1 MLLSVKNLS
10 TEFPVK
16 KGIVRAVEDVSFD
29 VDQGEILAIVG
40 ESGSGKS
47 VTSLSIMGL
56 LAEPGHV
63 AGGSLEFEG
72 KDLATLSEKQYR
84 ELRGNDMAM
93 IFQEPMTS
101 LNPVYRVG
109 NQIVE
114 AIRTHEKVS
123 KAEAKDRAV
132 DLLRKVGIPS
142 PEARINDYPH
152 QMSGGMRQRVMI
164 AMALAC
170 NPKLLIADEPTTA
183 LDVTIQAQILDLLG
197 RLRDDT
203 GMAVLLITHDLGVV
217 SETADRV
224 VVMYCGQVV
233 EEAEVRTLFDHPMH
247 PYTLGLLKSIPRL
260 EDDDSKRL
268 YMIKGM
274 VPNPLE
280 MPPGC
285 HFSDRCDSCMDICRT
300 KVPELVDVDGHKV
313 RCFLYESADGEV
325 KSEEA
330 IARAEAEALADVEA
344 AREVETAEALL
355 SAEDLRE
362 AEIEN
367 TASNATASAQ
377 AGAVELDILLDV
389 QHLTKRFAAD
399 TNFFGKATSYVQA
412 VDDVS
417 FQIRKGEAFGLV
429 GESGCGKTTVGKMLV
444 NLLKPTSGKIVF
456 DGKELTAMK
465 PAERKQYCKDIQ
477 LIFQDPYASLN
488 PRMRIGD
495 IIAEPIITNNILPK
509 DQVED
514 RVNELLERVGLAN
527 YMRNRYPHEFSGGQR
542 QRVGI
547 ARALAVNPKLIVC
560 DEPVSALDVSI
571 QAQVLNLLDEL
582 KEQFG
587 LTYLFIAHGLN
598 VVKHVSDRVGVMYLG
613 KMMEIAP
620 KKALYADP
628 LSPYTQALLSA
639 IPSVDPAAKKE
650 RIILEGDVPSPIDP
664 PPGCR
669 FASRCFAKVNGCDEV
684 MPPLVEVKPDHCVAC
699 HRYDKGGPGTAV
711 I

>member
-183 LDVTIQAQILDLLG
+183 LDVTIQAQILDLLR

-203 GMAVLLITHDLGVV
+203 GMAVLLITHDLCVV

-355 SAEDLRE
+355 AAEDLRE
-362 AEIEN
+362 AEIE
-367 TASNATASAQ
+367 
-377 AGAVELDILLDV
+377 EI
-389 QHLTKRFAAD
+389 
-399 TNFFGKATSYVQA
+399 
-412 VDDVS
+412 
-417 FQIRKGEAFGLV
+417 E
-429 GESGCGKTTVGKMLV
+429 
-444 NLLKPTSGKIVF
+444 
-456 DGKELTAMK
+456 KE
-465 PAERKQYCKDIQ
+465 E
-477 LIFQDPYASLN
+477 
-488 PRMRIGD
+488 
-495 IIAEPIITNNILPK
+495 E
-509 DQVED
+509 
-514 RVNELLERVGLAN
+514 
-527 YMRNRYPHEFSGGQR
+527 
-542 QRVGI
+542 
-547 ARALAVNPKLIVC
+547 
-560 DEPVSALDVSI
+560 
-571 QAQVLNLLDEL
+571 
-582 KEQFG
+582 
-587 LTYLFIAHGLN
+587 
-598 VVKHVSDRVGVMYLG
+598 
-613 KMMEIAP
+613 
-620 KKALYADP
+620 
-628 LSPYTQALLSA
+628 
-639 IPSVDPAAKKE
+639 
-650 RIILEGDVPSPIDP
+650 
-664 PPGCR
+664 
-669 FASRCFAKVNGCDEV
+669 ASR
-684 MPPLVEVKPDHCVAC
+684 
-699 HRYDKGGPGTAV
+699 
-711 I
+711 

>member
-183 LDVTIQAQILDLLG
+183 LDVTIQAQILDLLR

-330 IARAEAEALADVEA
+330 IARTEAEALADVEA

-355 SAEDLRE
+355 AAEDLRE
-362 AEIEN
+362 AEIE
-367 TASNATASAQ
+367 
-377 AGAVELDILLDV
+377 EI
-389 QHLTKRFAAD
+389 
-399 TNFFGKATSYVQA
+399 
-412 VDDVS
+412 
-417 FQIRKGEAFGLV
+417 E
-429 GESGCGKTTVGKMLV
+429 
-444 NLLKPTSGKIVF
+444 
-456 DGKELTAMK
+456 KE
-465 PAERKQYCKDIQ
+465 E
-477 LIFQDPYASLN
+477 
-488 PRMRIGD
+488 
-495 IIAEPIITNNILPK
+495 E
-509 DQVED
+509 
-514 RVNELLERVGLAN
+514 
-527 YMRNRYPHEFSGGQR
+527 
-542 QRVGI
+542 
-547 ARALAVNPKLIVC
+547 
-560 DEPVSALDVSI
+560 
-571 QAQVLNLLDEL
+571 
-582 KEQFG
+582 
-587 LTYLFIAHGLN
+587 
-598 VVKHVSDRVGVMYLG
+598 
-613 KMMEIAP
+613 
-620 KKALYADP
+620 
-628 LSPYTQALLSA
+628 
-639 IPSVDPAAKKE
+639 
-650 RIILEGDVPSPIDP
+650 
-664 PPGCR
+664 
-669 FASRCFAKVNGCDEV
+669 ASR
-684 MPPLVEVKPDHCVAC
+684 
-699 HRYDKGGPGTAV
+699 
-711 I
+711 

>member
-10 TEFPVK
+10 PEVPVK

-183 LDVTIQAQILDLLG
+183 LDVTIQAQILDLLR

-233 EEAEVRTLFDHPMH
+233 EEAEVLTLFDHPMH

-355 SAEDLRE
+355 AAEDLRE
-362 AEIEN
+362 AEIE
-367 TASNATASAQ
+367 
-377 AGAVELDILLDV
+377 EI
-389 QHLTKRFAAD
+389 
-399 TNFFGKATSYVQA
+399 
-412 VDDVS
+412 
-417 FQIRKGEAFGLV
+417 E
-429 GESGCGKTTVGKMLV
+429 
-444 NLLKPTSGKIVF
+444 
-456 DGKELTAMK
+456 KE
-465 PAERKQYCKDIQ
+465 E
-477 LIFQDPYASLN
+477 
-488 PRMRIGD
+488 
-495 IIAEPIITNNILPK
+495 E
-509 DQVED
+509 
-514 RVNELLERVGLAN
+514 
-527 YMRNRYPHEFSGGQR
+527 
-542 QRVGI
+542 
-547 ARALAVNPKLIVC
+547 
-560 DEPVSALDVSI
+560 
-571 QAQVLNLLDEL
+571 
-582 KEQFG
+582 
-587 LTYLFIAHGLN
+587 
-598 VVKHVSDRVGVMYLG
+598 
-613 KMMEIAP
+613 
-620 KKALYADP
+620 
-628 LSPYTQALLSA
+628 
-639 IPSVDPAAKKE
+639 
-650 RIILEGDVPSPIDP
+650 
-664 PPGCR
+664 
-669 FASRCFAKVNGCDEV
+669 ASR
-684 MPPLVEVKPDHCVAC
+684 
-699 HRYDKGGPGTAV
+699 
-711 I
+711 

>member
-101 LNPVYRVG
+101 LNPVYRVC

-183 LDVTIQAQILDLLG
+183 LDVTIQAQILDLLR

-355 SAEDLRE
+355 AAEDLRE
-362 AEIEN
+362 AEIE
-367 TASNATASAQ
+367 
-377 AGAVELDILLDV
+377 EI
-389 QHLTKRFAAD
+389 
-399 TNFFGKATSYVQA
+399 
-412 VDDVS
+412 
-417 FQIRKGEAFGLV
+417 E
-429 GESGCGKTTVGKMLV
+429 
-444 NLLKPTSGKIVF
+444 
-456 DGKELTAMK
+456 KE
-465 PAERKQYCKDIQ
+465 E
-477 LIFQDPYASLN
+477 
-488 PRMRIGD
+488 
-495 IIAEPIITNNILPK
+495 E
-509 DQVED
+509 
-514 RVNELLERVGLAN
+514 
-527 YMRNRYPHEFSGGQR
+527 
-542 QRVGI
+542 
-547 ARALAVNPKLIVC
+547 
-560 DEPVSALDVSI
+560 
-571 QAQVLNLLDEL
+571 
-582 KEQFG
+582 
-587 LTYLFIAHGLN
+587 
-598 VVKHVSDRVGVMYLG
+598 
-613 KMMEIAP
+613 
-620 KKALYADP
+620 
-628 LSPYTQALLSA
+628 
-639 IPSVDPAAKKE
+639 
-650 RIILEGDVPSPIDP
+650 
-664 PPGCR
+664 
-669 FASRCFAKVNGCDEV
+669 ASR
-684 MPPLVEVKPDHCVAC
+684 
-699 HRYDKGGPGTAV
+699 
-711 I
+711 

>member
-183 LDVTIQAQILDLLG
+183 LDVTIQAQILDLLR

-247 PYTLGLLKSIPRL
+247 PYTLSLLKSIPRL

-355 SAEDLRE
+355 AAEDLRE
-362 AEIEN
+362 AEIE
-367 TASNATASAQ
+367 
-377 AGAVELDILLDV
+377 EI
-389 QHLTKRFAAD
+389 
-399 TNFFGKATSYVQA
+399 
-412 VDDVS
+412 
-417 FQIRKGEAFGLV
+417 E
-429 GESGCGKTTVGKMLV
+429 
-444 NLLKPTSGKIVF
+444 
-456 DGKELTAMK
+456 KE
-465 PAERKQYCKDIQ
+465 E
-477 LIFQDPYASLN
+477 
-488 PRMRIGD
+488 
-495 IIAEPIITNNILPK
+495 E
-509 DQVED
+509 
-514 RVNELLERVGLAN
+514 
-527 YMRNRYPHEFSGGQR
+527 
-542 QRVGI
+542 
-547 ARALAVNPKLIVC
+547 
-560 DEPVSALDVSI
+560 
-571 QAQVLNLLDEL
+571 
-582 KEQFG
+582 
-587 LTYLFIAHGLN
+587 
-598 VVKHVSDRVGVMYLG
+598 
-613 KMMEIAP
+613 
-620 KKALYADP
+620 
-628 LSPYTQALLSA
+628 
-639 IPSVDPAAKKE
+639 
-650 RIILEGDVPSPIDP
+650 
-664 PPGCR
+664 
-669 FASRCFAKVNGCDEV
+669 ASR
-684 MPPLVEVKPDHCVAC
+684 
-699 HRYDKGGPGTAV
+699 
-711 I
+711 

>member
-29 VDQGEILAIVG
+29 VDAGEILAIVG

-47 VTSLSIMGL
+47 VTSLSVMGL

-63 AGGSLEFEG
+63 AGGSMEFEG

-123 KAEAKDRAV
+123 KAEAKARAV

-183 LDVTIQAQILDLLG
+183 LDVTIQAQILDLLR

-260 EDDDSKRL
+260 EDDDTKRL

-300 KVPELVDVDGHKV
+300 KVPDLVDLDGHKV
-313 RCFLYESADGEV
+313 RCFLYENADGDAL
-325 KSEEA
+325 SASA
-330 IARAEAEALADVEA
+330 IAQGEAEALADVEA
-344 AREVETAEALL
+344 AREMETAEALL
-355 SAEDLRE
+355 AAEELRE
-362 AEIEN
+362 AELEEQ
-367 TASNATASAQ
+367 AT
-377 AGAVELDILLDV
+377 EE
-389 QHLTKRFAAD
+389 
-399 TNFFGKATSYVQA
+399 
-412 VDDVS
+412 
-417 FQIRKGEAFGLV
+417 EA
-429 GESGCGKTTVGKMLV
+429 
-444 NLLKPTSGKIVF
+444 
-456 DGKELTAMK
+456 
-465 PAERKQYCKDIQ
+465 
-477 LIFQDPYASLN
+477 
-488 PRMRIGD
+488 
-495 IIAEPIITNNILPK
+495 
-509 DQVED
+509 
-514 RVNELLERVGLAN
+514 
-527 YMRNRYPHEFSGGQR
+527 NR
-542 QRVGI
+542 
-547 ARALAVNPKLIVC
+547 
-560 DEPVSALDVSI
+560 
-571 QAQVLNLLDEL
+571 
-582 KEQFG
+582 
-587 LTYLFIAHGLN
+587 
-598 VVKHVSDRVGVMYLG
+598 
-613 KMMEIAP
+613 
-620 KKALYADP
+620 
-628 LSPYTQALLSA
+628 
-639 IPSVDPAAKKE
+639 
-650 RIILEGDVPSPIDP
+650 
-664 PPGCR
+664 
-669 FASRCFAKVNGCDEV
+669 
-684 MPPLVEVKPDHCVAC
+684 
-699 HRYDKGGPGTAV
+699 
-711 I
+711 

>member
-1 MLLSVKNLS
+1 CATVSTPKQGRGDPVLLSVKNLS

-183 LDVTIQAQILDLLG
+183 LDVTIQAQILDLLR

-355 SAEDLRE
+355 AAEDLRE
-362 AEIEN
+362 AEIE
-367 TASNATASAQ
+367 
-377 AGAVELDILLDV
+377 EI
-389 QHLTKRFAAD
+389 
-399 TNFFGKATSYVQA
+399 
-412 VDDVS
+412 
-417 FQIRKGEAFGLV
+417 E
-429 GESGCGKTTVGKMLV
+429 
-444 NLLKPTSGKIVF
+444 
-456 DGKELTAMK
+456 KE
-465 PAERKQYCKDIQ
+465 E
-477 LIFQDPYASLN
+477 
-488 PRMRIGD
+488 
-495 IIAEPIITNNILPK
+495 E
-509 DQVED
+509 
-514 RVNELLERVGLAN
+514 
-527 YMRNRYPHEFSGGQR
+527 
-542 QRVGI
+542 
-547 ARALAVNPKLIVC
+547 
-560 DEPVSALDVSI
+560 
-571 QAQVLNLLDEL
+571 
-582 KEQFG
+582 
-587 LTYLFIAHGLN
+587 
-598 VVKHVSDRVGVMYLG
+598 
-613 KMMEIAP
+613 
-620 KKALYADP
+620 
-628 LSPYTQALLSA
+628 
-639 IPSVDPAAKKE
+639 
-650 RIILEGDVPSPIDP
+650 
-664 PPGCR
+664 
-669 FASRCFAKVNGCDEV
+669 ASR
-684 MPPLVEVKPDHCVAC
+684 
-699 HRYDKGGPGTAV
+699 
-711 I
+711 

>member
-183 LDVTIQAQILDLLG
+183 LDVTIQAQILDLLR
-197 RLRDDT
+197 RLRDVT

-355 SAEDLRE
+355 AAEDLRE
-362 AEIEN
+362 AEIE
-367 TASNATASAQ
+367 
-377 AGAVELDILLDV
+377 EI
-389 QHLTKRFAAD
+389 
-399 TNFFGKATSYVQA
+399 
-412 VDDVS
+412 
-417 FQIRKGEAFGLV
+417 E
-429 GESGCGKTTVGKMLV
+429 
-444 NLLKPTSGKIVF
+444 
-456 DGKELTAMK
+456 KE
-465 PAERKQYCKDIQ
+465 E
-477 LIFQDPYASLN
+477 
-488 PRMRIGD
+488 
-495 IIAEPIITNNILPK
+495 E
-509 DQVED
+509 
-514 RVNELLERVGLAN
+514 
-527 YMRNRYPHEFSGGQR
+527 
-542 QRVGI
+542 
-547 ARALAVNPKLIVC
+547 
-560 DEPVSALDVSI
+560 
-571 QAQVLNLLDEL
+571 
-582 KEQFG
+582 
-587 LTYLFIAHGLN
+587 
-598 VVKHVSDRVGVMYLG
+598 
-613 KMMEIAP
+613 
-620 KKALYADP
+620 
-628 LSPYTQALLSA
+628 
-639 IPSVDPAAKKE
+639 
-650 RIILEGDVPSPIDP
+650 
-664 PPGCR
+664 
-669 FASRCFAKVNGCDEV
+669 ASR
-684 MPPLVEVKPDHCVAC
+684 
-699 HRYDKGGPGTAV
+699 
-711 I
+711 

>member
-183 LDVTIQAQILDLLG
+183 LDVTIQAQILDLLR

-233 EEAEVRTLFDHPMH
+233 EEAEVRALFDHPMH

-355 SAEDLRE
+355 AAEDLRE
-362 AEIEN
+362 AEIE
-367 TASNATASAQ
+367 
-377 AGAVELDILLDV
+377 EI
-389 QHLTKRFAAD
+389 
-399 TNFFGKATSYVQA
+399 
-412 VDDVS
+412 
-417 FQIRKGEAFGLV
+417 E
-429 GESGCGKTTVGKMLV
+429 
-444 NLLKPTSGKIVF
+444 
-456 DGKELTAMK
+456 KE
-465 PAERKQYCKDIQ
+465 E
-477 LIFQDPYASLN
+477 
-488 PRMRIGD
+488 
-495 IIAEPIITNNILPK
+495 E
-509 DQVED
+509 
-514 RVNELLERVGLAN
+514 
-527 YMRNRYPHEFSGGQR
+527 
-542 QRVGI
+542 
-547 ARALAVNPKLIVC
+547 
-560 DEPVSALDVSI
+560 
-571 QAQVLNLLDEL
+571 
-582 KEQFG
+582 
-587 LTYLFIAHGLN
+587 
-598 VVKHVSDRVGVMYLG
+598 
-613 KMMEIAP
+613 
-620 KKALYADP
+620 
-628 LSPYTQALLSA
+628 
-639 IPSVDPAAKKE
+639 
-650 RIILEGDVPSPIDP
+650 
-664 PPGCR
+664 
-669 FASRCFAKVNGCDEV
+669 ASR
-684 MPPLVEVKPDHCVAC
+684 
-699 HRYDKGGPGTAV
+699 
-711 I
+711 

>member
-29 VDQGEILAIVG
+29 VDQGEIRAIVG
-40 ESGSGKS
+40 EAGAGKS

-114 AIRTHEKVS
+114 AIRTHEKVL

-183 LDVTIQAQILDLLG
+183 LDVTIQAQILDLLR

-355 SAEDLRE
+355 AAEDLRE
-362 AEIEN
+362 AEIE
-367 TASNATASAQ
+367 
-377 AGAVELDILLDV
+377 EI
-389 QHLTKRFAAD
+389 
-399 TNFFGKATSYVQA
+399 
-412 VDDVS
+412 
-417 FQIRKGEAFGLV
+417 E
-429 GESGCGKTTVGKMLV
+429 
-444 NLLKPTSGKIVF
+444 
-456 DGKELTAMK
+456 KE
-465 PAERKQYCKDIQ
+465 E
-477 LIFQDPYASLN
+477 
-488 PRMRIGD
+488 
-495 IIAEPIITNNILPK
+495 E
-509 DQVED
+509 
-514 RVNELLERVGLAN
+514 
-527 YMRNRYPHEFSGGQR
+527 
-542 QRVGI
+542 
-547 ARALAVNPKLIVC
+547 
-560 DEPVSALDVSI
+560 
-571 QAQVLNLLDEL
+571 
-582 KEQFG
+582 
-587 LTYLFIAHGLN
+587 
-598 VVKHVSDRVGVMYLG
+598 
-613 KMMEIAP
+613 
-620 KKALYADP
+620 
-628 LSPYTQALLSA
+628 
-639 IPSVDPAAKKE
+639 
-650 RIILEGDVPSPIDP
+650 
-664 PPGCR
+664 
-669 FASRCFAKVNGCDEV
+669 ASR
-684 MPPLVEVKPDHCVAC
+684 
-699 HRYDKGGPGTAV
+699 
-711 I
+711 

>member
-183 LDVTIQAQILDLLG
+183 LDVTIQAQILDRLR

-355 SAEDLRE
+355 AAEDLRE
-362 AEIEN
+362 AEIE
-367 TASNATASAQ
+367 
-377 AGAVELDILLDV
+377 EI
-389 QHLTKRFAAD
+389 
-399 TNFFGKATSYVQA
+399 
-412 VDDVS
+412 
-417 FQIRKGEAFGLV
+417 E
-429 GESGCGKTTVGKMLV
+429 
-444 NLLKPTSGKIVF
+444 
-456 DGKELTAMK
+456 KE
-465 PAERKQYCKDIQ
+465 E
-477 LIFQDPYASLN
+477 
-488 PRMRIGD
+488 
-495 IIAEPIITNNILPK
+495 E
-509 DQVED
+509 
-514 RVNELLERVGLAN
+514 
-527 YMRNRYPHEFSGGQR
+527 
-542 QRVGI
+542 
-547 ARALAVNPKLIVC
+547 
-560 DEPVSALDVSI
+560 
-571 QAQVLNLLDEL
+571 
-582 KEQFG
+582 
-587 LTYLFIAHGLN
+587 
-598 VVKHVSDRVGVMYLG
+598 
-613 KMMEIAP
+613 
-620 KKALYADP
+620 
-628 LSPYTQALLSA
+628 
-639 IPSVDPAAKKE
+639 
-650 RIILEGDVPSPIDP
+650 
-664 PPGCR
+664 
-669 FASRCFAKVNGCDEV
+669 ASR
-684 MPPLVEVKPDHCVAC
+684 
-699 HRYDKGGPGTAV
+699 
-711 I
+711 

>member
-63 AGGSLEFEG
+63 ADGSLEFEG

-183 LDVTIQAQILDLLG
+183 LDVTIQAQILDLLR

-355 SAEDLRE
+355 AAEDLRE
-362 AEIEN
+362 AEIE
-367 TASNATASAQ
+367 
-377 AGAVELDILLDV
+377 EI
-389 QHLTKRFAAD
+389 
-399 TNFFGKATSYVQA
+399 
-412 VDDVS
+412 
-417 FQIRKGEAFGLV
+417 E
-429 GESGCGKTTVGKMLV
+429 
-444 NLLKPTSGKIVF
+444 
-456 DGKELTAMK
+456 KE
-465 PAERKQYCKDIQ
+465 E
-477 LIFQDPYASLN
+477 
-488 PRMRIGD
+488 
-495 IIAEPIITNNILPK
+495 E
-509 DQVED
+509 
-514 RVNELLERVGLAN
+514 
-527 YMRNRYPHEFSGGQR
+527 
-542 QRVGI
+542 
-547 ARALAVNPKLIVC
+547 
-560 DEPVSALDVSI
+560 
-571 QAQVLNLLDEL
+571 
-582 KEQFG
+582 
-587 LTYLFIAHGLN
+587 
-598 VVKHVSDRVGVMYLG
+598 
-613 KMMEIAP
+613 
-620 KKALYADP
+620 
-628 LSPYTQALLSA
+628 
-639 IPSVDPAAKKE
+639 
-650 RIILEGDVPSPIDP
+650 
-664 PPGCR
+664 
-669 FASRCFAKVNGCDEV
+669 ASR
-684 MPPLVEVKPDHCVAC
+684 
-699 HRYDKGGPGTAV
+699 
-711 I
+711 

>member
-29 VDQGEILAIVG
+29 VDQGQILAIVG

-63 AGGSLEFEG
+63 AGGSMEFEG

-123 KAEAKDRAV
+123 KAEAKARAV

-183 LDVTIQAQILDLLG
+183 LDVTIQAQILDLLR

-330 IARAEAEALADVEA
+330 IARAEAESLADVEA

-355 SAEDLRE
+355 AAEDLRE
-362 AEIEN
+362 AEIE
-367 TASNATASAQ
+367 
-377 AGAVELDILLDV
+377 EI
-389 QHLTKRFAAD
+389 
-399 TNFFGKATSYVQA
+399 
-412 VDDVS
+412 
-417 FQIRKGEAFGLV
+417 E
-429 GESGCGKTTVGKMLV
+429 
-444 NLLKPTSGKIVF
+444 
-456 DGKELTAMK
+456 KE
-465 PAERKQYCKDIQ
+465 E
-477 LIFQDPYASLN
+477 
-488 PRMRIGD
+488 
-495 IIAEPIITNNILPK
+495 E
-509 DQVED
+509 
-514 RVNELLERVGLAN
+514 
-527 YMRNRYPHEFSGGQR
+527 
-542 QRVGI
+542 
-547 ARALAVNPKLIVC
+547 
-560 DEPVSALDVSI
+560 
-571 QAQVLNLLDEL
+571 
-582 KEQFG
+582 
-587 LTYLFIAHGLN
+587 
-598 VVKHVSDRVGVMYLG
+598 
-613 KMMEIAP
+613 
-620 KKALYADP
+620 
-628 LSPYTQALLSA
+628 
-639 IPSVDPAAKKE
+639 
-650 RIILEGDVPSPIDP
+650 
-664 PPGCR
+664 
-669 FASRCFAKVNGCDEV
+669 ASR
-684 MPPLVEVKPDHCVAC
+684 
-699 HRYDKGGPGTAV
+699 
-711 I
+711 

>member
-183 LDVTIQAQILDLLG
+183 LDVTIQAQILDLLR

-247 PYTLGLLKSIPRL
+247 RYTLGLLKSIPRL

-355 SAEDLRE
+355 AAEDLRE
-362 AEIEN
+362 AEIE
-367 TASNATASAQ
+367 
-377 AGAVELDILLDV
+377 EI
-389 QHLTKRFAAD
+389 
-399 TNFFGKATSYVQA
+399 
-412 VDDVS
+412 
-417 FQIRKGEAFGLV
+417 E
-429 GESGCGKTTVGKMLV
+429 
-444 NLLKPTSGKIVF
+444 
-456 DGKELTAMK
+456 KE
-465 PAERKQYCKDIQ
+465 E
-477 LIFQDPYASLN
+477 
-488 PRMRIGD
+488 
-495 IIAEPIITNNILPK
+495 E
-509 DQVED
+509 
-514 RVNELLERVGLAN
+514 
-527 YMRNRYPHEFSGGQR
+527 
-542 QRVGI
+542 
-547 ARALAVNPKLIVC
+547 
-560 DEPVSALDVSI
+560 
-571 QAQVLNLLDEL
+571 
-582 KEQFG
+582 
-587 LTYLFIAHGLN
+587 
-598 VVKHVSDRVGVMYLG
+598 
-613 KMMEIAP
+613 
-620 KKALYADP
+620 
-628 LSPYTQALLSA
+628 
-639 IPSVDPAAKKE
+639 
-650 RIILEGDVPSPIDP
+650 
-664 PPGCR
+664 
-669 FASRCFAKVNGCDEV
+669 ASR
-684 MPPLVEVKPDHCVAC
+684 
-699 HRYDKGGPGTAV
+699 
-711 I
+711 

>member
-10 TEFPVK
+10 TQFPVK

-29 VDQGEILAIVG
+29 VDPGEILAIVG

-72 KDLATLSEKQYR
+72 RDLATLSEKQYR

-183 LDVTIQAQILDLLG
+183 LDVTIQAQILDLLR

-268 YMIKGM
+268 HMIKGM

-313 RCFLYESADGEV
+313 RCFLYESADGEA

-344 AREVETAEALL
+344 AREVKTAETLL
-355 SAEDLRE
+355 AAEDLRE
-362 AEIEN
+362 AEIE
-367 TASNATASAQ
+367 
-377 AGAVELDILLDV
+377 EI
-389 QHLTKRFAAD
+389 
-399 TNFFGKATSYVQA
+399 
-412 VDDVS
+412 
-417 FQIRKGEAFGLV
+417 E
-429 GESGCGKTTVGKMLV
+429 
-444 NLLKPTSGKIVF
+444 
-456 DGKELTAMK
+456 KE
-465 PAERKQYCKDIQ
+465 E
-477 LIFQDPYASLN
+477 
-488 PRMRIGD
+488 
-495 IIAEPIITNNILPK
+495 E
-509 DQVED
+509 
-514 RVNELLERVGLAN
+514 
-527 YMRNRYPHEFSGGQR
+527 
-542 QRVGI
+542 
-547 ARALAVNPKLIVC
+547 
-560 DEPVSALDVSI
+560 
-571 QAQVLNLLDEL
+571 
-582 KEQFG
+582 
-587 LTYLFIAHGLN
+587 
-598 VVKHVSDRVGVMYLG
+598 
-613 KMMEIAP
+613 
-620 KKALYADP
+620 
-628 LSPYTQALLSA
+628 
-639 IPSVDPAAKKE
+639 
-650 RIILEGDVPSPIDP
+650 
-664 PPGCR
+664 
-669 FASRCFAKVNGCDEV
+669 ASR
-684 MPPLVEVKPDHCVAC
+684 
-699 HRYDKGGPGTAV
+699 
-711 I
+711 